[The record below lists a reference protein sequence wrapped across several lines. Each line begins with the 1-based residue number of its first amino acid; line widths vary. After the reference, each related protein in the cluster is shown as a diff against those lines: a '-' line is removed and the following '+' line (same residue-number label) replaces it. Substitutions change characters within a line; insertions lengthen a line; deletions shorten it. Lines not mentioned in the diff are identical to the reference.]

1 MQQVPVLQFFTD
13 CIYSFSYMI
22 FCYNNMYIQMMRYH
36 SMKTDHFKLEIT
48 NRSVRITIFSNVED
62 TFAEDYRTMLTGTS
76 TTKVVDLDFSDMP
89 PSLIN
94 VFANATRE
102 PSPEKAPK
110 SPTTKKRKSSTEAS
124 DEFKGKYHEYNYRK
138 RLKKR
143 TEKFRTLSY
152 INFRVPNVQFVTLT
166 FDPSTIDYAT
176 DLDACHHAFQKFI
189 KRIRRRYSDFIYVA
203 TFSRQKNSNWHY
215 HMLCNF
221 DVNVKNKVIQDLW
234 QNGMTHSTPLLS
246 YGEMTSKISYCID
259 NMNKVAWTDLQGEK
273 AYLFGRGLQSVIVF
287 RSWKTDERDAA
298 YHYLYEIINSTDK
311 PLDISSALL
320 EHTDDED
327 TAPRITYKISHKQF
341 PELFQNVKTATPKKG
356 TAK

>member
-1 MQQVPVLQFFTD
+1 
-13 CIYSFSYMI
+13 
-22 FCYNNMYIQMMRYH
+22 MMRYH

-124 DEFKGKYHEYNYRK
+124 DEFKGKYHKYNYRK

-320 EHTDDED
+320 EHTGDED